1 MTTVDEAARLEAI
14 DSYDVITSP
23 PASELQGLV
32 RLAAM
37 LCEVSKAVINI
48 IDDRF
53 QHQIAAEGFE
63 PAVCARTDS
72 MCVAVLTE
80 QAPIVI
86 SDARQD
92 PRFRA
97 NPFVMGDIAWVRFY
111 ASSPLVTPDGAIIGT
126 LCVFDED
133 VRELDDDTRRG
144 LDVLARQVI
153 DVLEL
158 RRITRELTATNEML
172 TQFAGQI
179 SHDLRNPLTAL
190 TGFLELASDSP
201 DIERAPQAAR
211 SLAHAESAADR
222 MAAMIADLLE
232 YARRGSAAPHP
243 QSVRL
248 DELTADVIADLGAPI
263 AATSATIAVDADLE
277 VWADR
282 TLLGVVIQNLVANAV
297 KFAAAAGVTP
307 HVEVR
312 GTGTASGSVITVDD
326 NGPGVPRDLRRRVF
340 DLMDRG
346 DAVGVEGLGL
356 GLATCRRIVLAH
368 SGRIAIEDSPLGGAR
383 VRVALPN
390 PPDFH

>member
-1 MTTVDEAARLEAI
+1 MTIVDEAARLEAI
-14 DSYDVITSP
+14 SSYDVIDSP

-37 LCEVSKAVINI
+37 LCGVSKAVIYI

-53 QHQIAAEGFE
+53 QHQIAAFGLA
-63 PAVCARTDS
+63 PAVCARNDS
-72 MCVAVLTE
+72 MCVAVLAE
-80 QAPIVI
+80 RAPII
-86 SDARQD
+86 IPDARQD

-97 NPFVMGDIAWVRFY
+97 HPFVTGDIAMVRLY

-126 LCVFDED
+126 LCVFDEN
-133 VRELDDDTRRG
+133 VRELDAGAQSG

-158 RRITRELTATNEML
+158 RRVTRELTASNEML

-190 TGFLELASDSP
+190 TGYLEL
-201 DIERAPQAAR
+201 
-211 SLAHAESAADR
+211 SAADR

-243 QSVRL
+243 QPVQL
-248 DELTADVIADLGAPI
+248 DELIAEVIADLGAPI
-263 AATSATIAVDADLE
+263 AESSATIAVDAELE

-282 TLLGVVIQNLVANAV
+282 TLLGVVIQNVVANAV
-297 KFAAAAGVTP
+297 KFAAAAGVRP
-307 HVEVR
+307 HVEV
-312 GTGTASGSVITVDD
+312 TGTRASSGWRIAVDD
-326 NGPGVPRDLRRRVF
+326 NGPGVPRELRTRVF

-346 DAVGVEGLGL
+346 NAQGVDGLGL